1 MQPDQIV
8 LRDSGQTLIID
19 WPTGRSDSLSAARLW
34 TDCPSSRARR
44 QRIDGEERAAPAGL
58 RITGVAPIGLY
69 AVNIAFSDGHDRGI
83 YPWSFL
89 DRLGAR
95 LHAAPDGHETPLKAQ
110 GDQQ

>member
-1 MQPDQIV
+1 MQPDRIV

-19 WPTGRSDSLSAARLW
+19 WPTGRSDRLSAARLW
-34 TDCPSSRARR
+34 ADCPSSRAKR

-89 DRLGAR
+89 DHLGAG
-95 LHAAPDGHETPLKAQ
+95 LCTVPVEDDTPLRAQ